1 MKQSV
6 QGRHIAITGGAR
18 GIGLATARALVAAG
32 AKVSIGDL
40 DGDLTQASATEL
52 GAYGGPL
59 DVTSRASFARF
70 LEEAQAVNGV
80 LYGLVNNAGIMPLG
94 PFLEESDETAAAV
107 VDVDLHG
114 VILGSKLA
122 LEIFCREGAGHLV
135 NVASMAGRH
144 AIPHTVTYSAAKH
157 AVVGLTEG
165 LRREFRSTGIGFS
178 YVLPAPVHTEL
189 GAGVGKIRGL
199 AASEPEAVAA
209 AVVRA
214 LRTGRVDVWVPRR
227 GKALVM
233 SGLVSPRALTDWLAE
248 RMGSNEAN
256 VIDPKLRVAH
266 DRRAVPGAAVR
277 GDREQQ

>member
-1 MKQSV
+1 MRPTV
-6 QGRHIAITGGAR
+6 RDRHIAITGGAR
-18 GIGLATARALVAAG
+18 GIGLATARMLVAAG

-40 DGDLTQASATEL
+40 DGDLTRTAAAEI

-59 DVTSRASFARF
+59 DVTSRTSFTSF
-70 LEEAQAVNGV
+70 LEAAQEANGV
-80 LYGLVNNAGIMPLG
+80 LYSLVNNAGIMPLG

-122 LEIFCREGAGHLV
+122 LEIFSRESAGHLV
-135 NVASMAGRH
+135 NVSSMAGRH

-165 LRREFRSTGIGFS
+165 LRREFRGTGIGFT

-199 AASEPEAVAA
+199 AASDPEAVAA

-214 LRTGRVDVWVPRR
+214 FRTRQVDVWVPRR

-233 SGLVSPRALTDWLAE
+233 SGLVSPRAMTDWIAE

-256 VIDPKLRVAH
+256 VIDPALRVAH
-266 DRRAVPGAAVR
+266 DRRALRR
-277 GDREQQ
+277 GSGLDDAR

>member
-1 MKQSV
+1 MRQSV

-32 AKVSIGDL
+32 AKVSIGDI
-40 DGDLTQASATEL
+40 DGDLTRASAAEI

-59 DVTSRASFARF
+59 DVTSRASFADF

-107 VDVDLHG
+107 VNVDLHG
-114 VILGSKLA
+114 VILGSKL
-122 LEIFCREGAGHLV
+122 EIFSRAGAGHLV

-165 LRREFRSTGIGFS
+165 LRREFRSTGIGFT

-214 LRTGRVDVWVPRR
+214 FRTGRVDVWVPRR

-233 SGLVSPRALTDWLAE
+233 SGLVSPRALTDWIAD
-248 RMGSNEAN
+248 RMGSNNAN
-256 VIDPKLRVAH
+256 VIDPTLRVAH
-266 DRRAVPGAAVR
+266 DRRLP
-277 GDREQQ
+277 